1 MAILGSIIKGIIDI
15 SDKVIPE
22 SNPLEEQEE
31 VLKSLL
37 EKAKDTQFGKHYDF
51 EAILE
56 SENPATLFA
65 EKLPYF
71 DYNSINEAWWSKLHD
86 GETDVTW
93 PGTPHYFALSSG
105 TTGKS
110 SKRIPVTDEMV
121 DVITQR
127 VIERLSERAIRD
139 IAWEV
144 VPQMADLI
152 IKRIAEEKMRD

>member
-1 MAILGSIIKGIIDI
+1 MAILGSLIKGIIDI

-37 EKAKDTQFGKHYDF
+37 KKAKNTQFGSFYGF

-56 SENPATLFA
+56 SENPAKTFA
-65 EKLPYF
+65 EEVPFF
-71 DYNSINEAWWSKLHD
+71 DYNSLNEEWWSKLHD
-86 GETDVTW
+86 GESDVTW
-93 PGTPHYFALSSG
+93 PGIPHYFALSSG

-121 DVITQR
+121 D
-127 VIERLSERAIRD
+127 AI
-139 IAWEV
+139 
-144 VPQMADLI
+144 
-152 IKRIAEEKMRD
+152 